1 MNKPATPRKAPPV
14 TVARDIDTGRISAC
28 GGDGLAHGILER
40 TFFLSEVHGAT
51 SHRMSPTVLPTDQA
65 AVAQLAVARLQA
77 AGYQVEADAECAT
90 PTTQDRYV
98 TDGRSIAN
106 LAAAIRDAAS
116 PAEVSDR
123 LEEVTAAH
131 DGILAALDQLLHSLA
146 AVYDG
151 LGGPADRHVAARMR
165 YLAEHR
171 LGPITADLL
180 HTRAELADRTTATSA
195 RPGPALPAA
204 APPASPAHTASGRT
218 R

>member
-1 MNKPATPRKAPPV
+1 MNESAAPRKAAPV
-14 TVARDIDTGRISAC
+14 TVARDADTGRIIAR

-40 TFFLSEVHGAT
+40 TFFLREVHGVT
-51 SHRMSPTVLPTDQA
+51 WHRLSPTVAPTDQA
-65 AVAQLAVARLQA
+65 AVAQLAVARLRA
-77 AGYQVEADAECAT
+77 AGYRVEADAECAT

-106 LAAAIRDAAS
+106 LAAAIREATS

-131 DGILAALDQLLHSLA
+131 DGILASLDQLLHSLA
-146 AVYDG
+146 AFYDG
-151 LGGPADRHVAARMR
+151 LGGPADQHIANRMR

-180 HTRAELADRTTATSA
+180 HTRTELADRTTAPA
-195 RPGPALPAA
+195 RPGTSLPAA
-204 APPASPAHTASGRT
+204 APAAPAATASGRT

>member
-1 MNKPATPRKAPPV
+1 MNESATPRKAPPV
-14 TVARDIDTGRISAC
+14 TVARETETGRIIAR
-28 GGDGLAHGILER
+28 GGDGMAHGILER
-40 TFFLSEVHGAT
+40 TFFLREVHGAT
-51 SHRMSPTVLPTDQA
+51 WHRMSPTVLSADQA

-77 AGYQVEADAECAT
+77 AGYRVEADAECAT
-90 PTTQDRYV
+90 ETTQDRYV

-106 LAAAIRDAAS
+106 LAAAIREAAS

-131 DGILAALDQLLHSLA
+131 DGILASLDELLHSLA

-165 YLAEHR
+165 YLAEYR
-171 LGPITADLL
+171 LGPIAADLL
-180 HTRAELADRTTATSA
+180 HTRAELADRTTAPA
-195 RPGPALPAA
+195 RPGTALPAA
-204 APPASPAHTASGRT
+204 LPTAPASTASGRT

>member
-1 MNKPATPRKAPPV
+1 MNEPTNGRKAAPV
-14 TVARDIDTGRISAC
+14 TVAWDIDTGRIIAR

-40 TFFLSEVHGAT
+40 TFFLREVHGT
-51 SHRMSPTVLPTDQA
+51 TWHRMSPTVLPADQA

-77 AGYQVEADAECAT
+77 AGYRVEADAEYAT
-90 PTTQDRYV
+90 ETTQDPYV

-131 DGILAALDQLLHSLA
+131 DGVLAALDQLVRSLA

-151 LGGPADRHVAARMR
+151 LGGPADRHIAARMR

-180 HTRAELADRTTATSA
+180 HTRAELADRSTAPA
-195 RPGPALPAA
+195 RPGTSLPAA
-204 APPASPAHTASGRT
+204 PSAAPAPTASGRT

>member
-1 MNKPATPRKAPPV
+1 MNEPATPREAAPV
-14 TVARDIDTGRISAC
+14 TVARDIDTGRIIAR
-28 GGDGLAHGILER
+28 GGDGLAHDPSLER
-40 TFFLSEVHGAT
+40 TFFLREVHGT
-51 SHRMSPTVLPTDQA
+51 TWHRMSPTVLPEDQA

-77 AGYQVEADAECAT
+77 AGYRVEADAEYAIE
-90 PTTQDRYV
+90 TTQDRYV

-106 LAAAIRDAAS
+106 LAATIRDAAG

-131 DGILAALDQLLHSLA
+131 DGVLAALDQLLHSLA

-151 LGGPADRHVAARMR
+151 LGGPADRHIAARMR

-180 HTRAELADRTTATSA
+180 HTRAELADRSTAPA
-195 RPGPALPAA
+195 RPGTSLPAA
-204 APPASPAHTASGRT
+204 PAPTASGRT

>member
-1 MNKPATPRKAPPV
+1 MNEPAPPREAAPV
-14 TVARDIDTGRISAC
+14 TVARDIDTGRIIAR
-28 GGDGLAHGILER
+28 GGDGLTHGILER
-40 TFFLSEVHGAT
+40 TFFLREVHGT
-51 SHRMSPTVLPTDQA
+51 TWHRMSPTVLPSDQA

-77 AGYQVEADAECAT
+77 ARYRVEADAEYAT
-90 PTTQDRYV
+90 ETTQDRYV

-131 DGILAALDQLLHSLA
+131 DGILAALEQLLHSLA

-151 LGGPADRHVAARMR
+151 LGGPADRHIAARMR
-165 YLAEHR
+165 FLAEHR
-171 LGPITADLL
+171 LGPITTDLL
-180 HTRAELADRTTATSA
+180 HTRAELADRSTAPA
-195 RPGPALPAA
+195 RPGTSLPA
-204 APPASPAHTASGRT
+204 APPAAPAPTASGRT

>member
-1 MNKPATPRKAPPV
+1 MNEPASPRTASPV
-14 TVARDIDTGRISAC
+14 TVARDTDTGRITAR

-40 TFFLSEVHGAT
+40 TFFLREAHGAT
-51 SHRMSPTVLPTDQA
+51 WHRMSPTVEPADQA

-77 AGYQVEADAECAT
+77 AGYRVHTDTESAT
-90 PTTQDRYV
+90 LTTQDRYV
-98 TDGRSIAN
+98 TTGRSITN
-106 LAAAIRDAAS
+106 LAHAIREASS
-116 PAEVSDR
+116 PAEVSAQ

-131 DGILAALDQLLHSLA
+131 DGILASLEHLLHSLA

-151 LGGPADRHVAARMR
+151 LGGPADRHIAARMR

-180 HTRAELADRTTATSA
+180 HARAELADRSA
-195 RPGPALPAA
+195 SRSLPGTPLPP
-204 APPASPAHTASGRT
+204 APPLAPTPTASGRN

>member
-1 MNKPATPRKAPPV
+1 MNEPATPREAAPV
-14 TVARDIDTGRISAC
+14 TVARDIDTGRIIAR

-40 TFFLSEVHGAT
+40 TFFLREVHGT
-51 SHRMSPTVLPTDQA
+51 TWHRMSPTVLPADQA
-65 AVAQLAVARLQA
+65 AVGQLAVARLQA
-77 AGYQVEADAECAT
+77 AGYRVEADAEYAT
-90 PTTQDRYV
+90 ETTQDRYV

-151 LGGPADRHVAARMR
+151 LGGPADRHIAARMR

-171 LGPITADLL
+171 LGPIAADLL
-180 HTRAELADRTTATSA
+180 HTRAELADRSTAPA
-195 RPGPALPAA
+195 RPGTSLPA
-204 APPASPAHTASGRT
+204 APPAAPAPTASGRT

>member
-1 MNKPATPRKAPPV
+1 MNEPATPHKTAPV
-14 TVARDIDTGRISAC
+14 TVARDIDTGRVIAR

-40 TFFLSEVHGAT
+40 TFFLREVHGAT
-51 SHRMSPTVLPTDQA
+51 WHRMSPTVLPADQA

-77 AGYQVEADAECAT
+77 AGYRVEADAECAT
-90 PTTQDRYV
+90 ESTQDRYV

-131 DGILAALDQLLHSLA
+131 DGILASLDQLLHSLA

-151 LGGPADRHVAARMR
+151 LGGPADLHIAARMR
-165 YLAEHR
+165 YLAEHH

-180 HTRAELADRTTATSA
+180 HTRAELADRTTAPA
-195 RPGPALPAA
+195 RPGTSLPAA
-204 APPASPAHTASGRT
+204 VPLAAPAPTASGRT

>member
-1 MNKPATPRKAPPV
+1 MNEPTNGRKAAPV
-14 TVARDIDTGRISAC
+14 TVARDIDTGRIIAR
-28 GGDGLAHGILER
+28 GGGGLAHGILER
-40 TFFLSEVHGAT
+40 TFFLREVHGT
-51 SHRMSPTVLPTDQA
+51 TWHRMSPTVLPADQA

-77 AGYQVEADAECAT
+77 AGYRVEADAEYAT
-90 PTTQDRYV
+90 ETTQDRYV

-131 DGILAALDQLLHSLA
+131 DGILAALDQLLRSLA

-151 LGGPADRHVAARMR
+151 LGGPADRHIAARMR

-180 HTRAELADRTTATSA
+180 HTRAELADRSTAPA
-195 RPGPALPAA
+195 RPGTSLPAA
-204 APPASPAHTASGRT
+204 PSAAPAPTASGRT
-218 R
+218 Q

>member
-1 MNKPATPRKAPPV
+1 MNESATPRKAAPV
-14 TVARDIDTGRISAC
+14 TVARDTGNGRIIAR

-40 TFFLSEVHGAT
+40 TFFLLEVHGVT
-51 SHRMSPTVLPTDQA
+51 WHRLSPTVLPTGQA
-65 AVAQLAVARLQA
+65 AVAQLAVARVRA
-77 AGYQVEADAECAT
+77 AGYRVEADPECAT

-98 TDGRSIAN
+98 TAGRSIAN
-106 LAAAIRDAAS
+106 LAAAIREATS

-131 DGILAALDQLLHSLA
+131 DGILASLDQLLHSLA
-146 AVYDG
+146 AFYDS
-151 LGGPADRHVAARMR
+151 LGGPADRHIADRMR

-180 HTRAELADRTTATSA
+180 HTRTELADRTTAPA
-195 RPGPALPAA
+195 RPGTSLPAA
-204 APPASPAHTASGRT
+204 APAAPAATASGRT